1 MTQMNLLNILKSEY
15 IHLRAQK
22 QVVLIFPICLGDILN
37 HFYWSVSILE
47 LNNILNMMME
57 NLLKNLYASS

>member
-1 MTQMNLLNILKSEY
+1 MTADEFIEYMKSEY